1 VHHLVVYNLGE
12 GRNGYDRNDAPV
24 FAGGPSVG
32 GAATGAIL
40 KGDYNRMW
48 QCTIFN
54 TSVHGQGDL
63 CPTTKQLGPA
73 PGRSF
78 PLLGQQNEHS
88 VYLNTAAKLIT
99 GQVREKRYLTFL
111 SFLVQVTT
119 CQDRLG
125 TNAIA
130 LRALMMKGTVHT
142 QGGPLFPNASFAA
155 WKAIARLD
163 EAAMML
169 RDPTRFDF
177 RPQAGS
183 PLVGSGVVHSPQV
196 PRREDGKAPDI
207 GAYQADDADPW
218 RPGCTF
224 HPAC

>member
-78 PLLGQQNEHS
+78 PLLRQQNEHS

-99 GQVREKRYLTFL
+99 GQVRETPLDFSQFSCATR
-111 SFLVQVTT
+111 
-119 CQDRLG
+119 RLA
-125 TNAIA
+125 N
-130 LRALMMKGTVHT
+130 
-142 QGGPLFPNASFAA
+142 
-155 WKAIARLD
+155 
-163 EAAMML
+163 
-169 RDPTRFDF
+169 TR
-177 RPQAGS
+177 
-183 PLVGSGVVHSPQV
+183 SGQM
-196 PRREDGKAPDI
+196 
-207 GAYQADDADPW
+207 Q
-218 RPGCTF
+218 
-224 HPAC
+224 